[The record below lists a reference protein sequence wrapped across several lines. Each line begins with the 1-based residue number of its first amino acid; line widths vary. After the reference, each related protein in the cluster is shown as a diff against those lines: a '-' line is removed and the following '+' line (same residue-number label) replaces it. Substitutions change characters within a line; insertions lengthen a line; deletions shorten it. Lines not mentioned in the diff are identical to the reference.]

1 MSTIIL
7 GTETANL
14 PLGQLLQ
21 QVDRGG
27 IEVRDQQGNVVA
39 LVLSPADHQAWIY
52 VEAQRD
58 LDVNRDK
65 VEQALTRRG
74 GVTTAQLLE
83 NAAAAAQQT
92 SQQ

>member
-21 QVDRGG
+21 QVDTGG

-39 LVLSPADHQAWIY
+39 FVLSPVDHQAWVY
-52 VEAQRD
+52 SEAQRD
-58 LDVNRDK
+58 LEEHPDELR
-65 VEQALTRRG
+65 QALGRRG
-74 GVTTAQLLE
+74 GASTAQLLE
-83 NAAAAAQQT
+83 NTAAAAQQANHK
-92 SQQ
+92 